1 MDSGDAFLQFASELA
16 DGERW
21 KVLQAE
27 DWEAFQERLAEVVG
41 DLPIRRRQALIML
54 LYGMVEGIVSP
65 PEVAEWMEGHDV
77 SSDDGVEALIEWL
90 RSLRSERR

>member
-1 MDSGDAFLQFASELA
+1 MEHSDAFLQFASELA

-41 DLPIRRRQALIML
+41 DLPTRRRQALIML
-54 LYGMVEGIVSP
+54 LYGLVEGFVSP
-65 PEVAEWMEGHDV
+65 PDVAEWMEAHDV
-77 SSDDGVEALIEWL
+77 TGDEGVEALIGWL
-90 RSLRSERR
+90 RARRSERG